1 MKSYLRHSQV
11 HFPCPPIPLFP
22 YSLILLSIL
31 YLSVIGCAQP
41 SSDQNFSNQIEKQ
54 ILPGAFST
62 EKYLPLLQGK
72 RVGLMVNQTSVVEKT
87 HLLDTLLKSKVNV
100 VKVFAPEHGFRGK
113 ADAGELV
120 NDSIDLKTGI
130 SIISLY
136 GKKKKPVPKDLEG
149 IDMIVFDIQDVGVR
163 FYTYI
168 YSLQYLMEALSE
180 AKIPL
185 IVLDRPNPNGHYI
198 DGPILD
204 TAYASFVGLDP
215 IPVVYG
221 LTIGEFGQMI
231 NGEKW
236 IKGHCDLTVIPCT
249 NYDHTMMYTLPVKPS
264 PNLPNQRSILLY
276 PGICFFEGT
285 SYSLGRGTN
294 MQFQVVGSPDYPD
307 HAFSFTPRAMEGAMN
322 PPLKDQLCY
331 GVDLTKLDVD
341 SLFKTK
347 QMNLSVLLDVYQKSK
362 KESFFNAEWFDKLAG
377 GPGFRESILKGLNED
392 EVRQTWRKGLEDFR
406 LKRKPYLLY
415 KDFEN

>member
-1 MKSYLRHSQV
+1 
-11 HFPCPPIPLFP
+11 
-22 YSLILLSIL
+22 
-31 YLSVIGCAQP
+31 
-41 SSDQNFSNQIEKQ
+41 
-54 ILPGAFST
+54 
-62 EKYLPLLQGK
+62 
-72 RVGLMVNQTSVVEKT
+72 MVNQTSVVEKT
-87 HLLDTLLKSKVNV
+87 HLLDTLLKSKINV

-130 SIISLY
+130 PIISLY

-249 NYDHTMMYTLPVKPS
+249 NYDHTMMYTLPVKLS

-322 PPLKDQLCY
+322 PPLKDQLCH

-341 SLFKTK
+341 SLFQTK

-362 KESFFNAEWFDKLAG
+362 KESFFNAEWFDTLAG
-377 GPGFRESILKGLNED
+377 GPGFRESIVGWED
-392 EVRQTWRKGLEDFR
+392 
-406 LKRKPYLLY
+406 
-415 KDFEN
+415 